1 MISVSFLSEAGG
13 LRGFRISGHSGYA
26 EAGSDIVCAA
36 VTSAVRYAE
45 CTMNDILRCGVPFGV
60 NEEEAEISMLLDR
73 DMPEGKRSSCRAL
86 LEGLRAYIKQLADEY
101 PDYIEVLEV

>member
-1 MISVSFLSEAGG
+1 MISVSFAYEAGG

-45 CTMNDILRCGVPFGV
+45 CTMNDILQCGIPFQV
-60 NEEEAEISMLLDR
+60 NQAEAEIAMLLGR
-73 DMPEGKRSSCRAL
+73 DLPEGKRSSCQAL
-86 LEGLRAYIKQLADEY
+86 LEGLRAYLKQLADEY
-101 PDYIEVLEV
+101 PDYIEVSEV